1 MAVVWADLAPAFVFS
16 TTTLDELRFAAFS
29 SSSKDATQI
38 KSIQDALVNLYNGSA
53 TARALIDQGTG
64 LTTDVNGVRSFTKQI
79 TIYKCPDANN
89 SAAFPSSNI
98 ISINA
103 DIVDNLTWIGVD
115 GRLHKEVLE
124 DTVIHELVHAITGR
138 DDFTD
143 PTLLGQEAYNAAN
156 YNFPGPTQNVANQVM
171 LELGKGPGF
180 RQAGYLATANRET
193 LRSDLSYTE
202 GNFVSG
208 AVLLAGSPNGD
219 VSQNTFSYLNDSL
232 YGTALNSDLAG
243 NKNLLVI
250 GNSKNDQIKGNVGND
265 SDWGGYQT
273 ARPVGLSSG
282 RP

>member
-1 MAVVWADLAPAFVFS
+1 MVAVWADLAPAF
-16 TTTLDELRFAAFS
+16 AFS
-29 SSSKDATQI
+29 LTDLNSEFKGFQPPTPPIPPDTQPKQDPQI
-38 KSIQDALVNLYNGSA
+38 TLIQQALVNLYNGSA
-53 TARALIDQGTG
+53 TARALIDQG
-64 LTTDVNGVRSFTKQI
+64 FTKKI
-79 TIYKCPDANN
+79 TIYFCPDANN
-89 SAAFPSSNI
+89 SFAFPGANI
-98 ISINA
+98 ISINPA
-103 DIVDNLTWIGVD
+103 IVNNLVWMGVD
-115 GRLHKEVLE
+115 GTLHKEILE

-138 DDFTD
+138 DDFAD